1 VESALA
7 REGSVLNCKMKFNII
22 LVKIFSPF
30 INEIVVEAAASDTRI
45 NFDKKRNEK
54 IANVTKEP

>member
-1 VESALA
+1 
-7 REGSVLNCKMKFNII
+7 MKFNII